1 MTKIAFFDVDGTM
14 INVPHQLLKPTD
26 KTIHALKEFQKQ
38 GNYIVVAS
46 ARGVKPEC
54 LDEIPFDGFIGCDG
68 GYIEFHQE
76 VLLNN
81 VFSVKDLN
89 LQNSVY
95 EATNGQYIISERATS
110 YFSDVDG
117 ELIKKHLRL
126 YNGTDKLP
134 EEYNDD
140 WRFQNIKANT
150 VTALFYNA
158 KDLHEALD
166 MLPKEWSI
174 NAYDTGH
181 IRMDVHPQGYTKG
194 TACEYL
200 YQKLNI
206 PKENTYAFGDGE
218 NDLEMIDFCRVGV
231 AMGNA
236 CDVLKEKANTIQK
249 VTVVIAFIGSLF
261 VIKPS
266 IHFVSNINSFIGV
279 LGAMGAGIAYTCV
292 RKLGQQGVA
301 GAKIVFFFS
310 LFSCLSVVPYL
321 IFHFQPMT
329 LQQIGCLLMAGLMA
343 AGGQFSITNAYTY
356 APAKEISIYDYTQ
369 VIFAALLGFF
379 LLNQVPDVYSVIGYI
394 IIIGVAFWNFMK
406 QKRCV

>member
-81 VFSVKDLN
+81 VFTVKDLN

-110 YFSDVDG
+110 YFSDIDG
-117 ELIKKHLRL
+117 ELIKKHLKL

-134 EEYNDD
+134 EDYNDD

-150 VTALFYNA
+150 VTALFHNA

-166 MLPKEWSI
+166 MLPQEWSI

-218 NDLEMIDFCRVGV
+218 NDVSMFGV
-231 AMGNA
+231 VTHSFAMGQA
-236 CDVLKEKANTIQK
+236 LDYVKEKAAH
-249 VTVVIAFIGSLF
+249 VT
-261 VIKPS
+261 K
-266 IHFVSNINSFIGV
+266 SNV
-279 LGAMGAGIAYTCV
+279 EQGIV
-292 RKLGQQGVA
+292 
-301 GAKIVFFFS
+301 
-310 LFSCLSVVPYL
+310 
-321 IFHFQPMT
+321 
-329 LQQIGCLLMAGLMA
+329 
-343 AGGQFSITNAYTY
+343 
-356 APAKEISIYDYTQ
+356 
-369 VIFAALLGFF
+369 AALKDFNIL
-379 LLNQVPDVYSVIGYI
+379 
-394 IIIGVAFWNFMK
+394 
-406 QKRCV
+406 

>member
-46 ARGVKPEC
+46 ARGVKPEY

-140 WRFQNIKANT
+140 WRFQDIKANT

-158 KDLHEALD
+158 KLLG
-166 MLPKEWSI
+166 K
-174 NAYDTGH
+174 
-181 IRMDVHPQGYTKG
+181 
-194 TACEYL
+194 
-200 YQKLNI
+200 
-206 PKENTYAFGDGE
+206 
-218 NDLEMIDFCRVGV
+218 
-231 AMGNA
+231 
-236 CDVLKEKANTIQK
+236 KA
-249 VTVVIAFIGSLF
+249 
-261 VIKPS
+261 
-266 IHFVSNINSFIGV
+266 
-279 LGAMGAGIAYTCV
+279 
-292 RKLGQQGVA
+292 
-301 GAKIVFFFS
+301 
-310 LFSCLSVVPYL
+310 SCLLSVVDSHYK
-321 IFHFQPMT
+321 HQ
-329 LQQIGCLLMAGLMA
+329 
-343 AGGQFSITNAYTY
+343 
-356 APAKEISIYDYTQ
+356 EISADERQTSLNSMIKL
-369 VIFAALLGFF
+369 ALESAVNL
-379 LLNQVPDVYSVIGYI
+379 
-394 IIIGVAFWNFMK
+394 
-406 QKRCV
+406 

>member
-1 MTKIAFFDVDGTM
+1 M
-14 INVPHQLLKPTD
+14 
-26 KTIHALKEFQKQ
+26 
-38 GNYIVVAS
+38 
-46 ARGVKPEC
+46 
-54 LDEIPFDGFIGCDG
+54 
-68 GYIEFHQE
+68 
-76 VLLNN
+76 
-81 VFSVKDLN
+81 KDLN

-140 WRFQNIKANT
+140 WRFQDIKANT

-206 PKENTYAFGDGE
+206 PKENTFAFGDGM
-218 NDLEMIDFCRVGV
+218 NDTDMLEYCNVGIAV
-231 AMGNA
+231 GNA
-236 CDVLKEKANTIQK
+236 KEGLKEIADEVCDDIAKDGIYKAMKKHQ
-249 VTVVIAFIGSLF
+249 
-261 VIKPS
+261 
-266 IHFVSNINSFIGV
+266 
-279 LGAMGAGIAYTCV
+279 
-292 RKLGQQGVA
+292 
-301 GAKIVFFFS
+301 
-310 LFSCLSVVPYL
+310 L
-321 IFHFQPMT
+321 I
-329 LQQIGCLLMAGLMA
+329 
-343 AGGQFSITNAYTY
+343 
-356 APAKEISIYDYTQ
+356 
-369 VIFAALLGFF
+369 
-379 LLNQVPDVYSVIGYI
+379 
-394 IIIGVAFWNFMK
+394 
-406 QKRCV
+406 

>member
-68 GYIEFHQE
+68 SYIEFHQE

-81 VFSVKDLN
+81 VFTVRDLN

-110 YFSDVDG
+110 YFSDIDG
-117 ELIKKHLRL
+117 ELIKKHLKL

-134 EEYNDD
+134 DD
-140 WRFQNIKANT
+140 YDDHWRFQNIKANT
-150 VTALFYNA
+150 VTALFHNA

-166 MLPKEWSI
+166 MLPQEWSI

-218 NDLEMIDFCRVGV
+218 NDVEMLHLVGTSV

-236 CDVLKEKANTIQK
+236 DDEVKKHAST
-249 VTVVIAFIGSLF
+249 VTLTVDED
-261 VIKPS
+261 
-266 IHFVSNINSFIGV
+266 
-279 LGAMGAGIAYTCV
+279 GIADFFE
-292 RKLGQQGVA
+292 KEF
-301 GAKIVFFFS
+301 KI
-310 LFSCLSVVPYL
+310 
-321 IFHFQPMT
+321 
-329 LQQIGCLLMAGLMA
+329 
-343 AGGQFSITNAYTY
+343 
-356 APAKEISIYDYTQ
+356 K
-369 VIFAALLGFF
+369 
-379 LLNQVPDVYSVIGYI
+379 
-394 IIIGVAFWNFMK
+394 
-406 QKRCV
+406 

>member
-1 MTKIAFFDVDGTM
+1 M
-14 INVPHQLLKPTD
+14 
-26 KTIHALKEFQKQ
+26 
-38 GNYIVVAS
+38 
-46 ARGVKPEC
+46 
-54 LDEIPFDGFIGCDG
+54 
-68 GYIEFHQE
+68 
-76 VLLNN
+76 
-81 VFSVKDLN
+81 KDLN

-140 WRFQNIKANT
+140 WRFQDIKANT

-218 NDLEMIDFCRVGV
+218 NDIEMFHLVGTSV

-236 CDVLKEKANTIQK
+236 DDEVKKHAST
-249 VTVVIAFIGSLF
+249 VTLTVDED
-261 VIKPS
+261 
-266 IHFVSNINSFIGV
+266 
-279 LGAMGAGIAYTCV
+279 GIAD
-292 RKLGQQGVA
+292 
-301 GAKIVFFFS
+301 FFE
-310 LFSCLSVVPYL
+310 
-321 IFHFQPMT
+321 
-329 LQQIGCLLMAGLMA
+329 
-343 AGGQFSITNAYTY
+343 
-356 APAKEISIYDYTQ
+356 KEFNI
-369 VIFAALLGFF
+369 
-379 LLNQVPDVYSVIGYI
+379 
-394 IIIGVAFWNFMK
+394 K
-406 QKRCV
+406 

>member
-76 VLLNN
+76 ILLNN
-81 VFSVKDLN
+81 VFTVKDLN
-89 LQNSVY
+89 LQNSIY
-95 EATNGQYIISERATS
+95 EATNGQYIINERATS
-110 YFSDVDG
+110 YFSDIDG
-117 ELIKKHLRL
+117 ELIKKHLKL

-134 EEYNDD
+134 DD
-140 WRFQNIKANT
+140 YDDHWRFQNIKANT

-166 MLPKEWSI
+166 MLPQEWSI

-218 NDLEMIDFCRVGV
+218 NDIEMFHLVGTSI

-236 CDVLKEKANTIQK
+236 DVEVKNM
-249 VTVVIAFIGSLF
+249 
-261 VIKPS
+261 
-266 IHFVSNINSFIGV
+266 H
-279 LGAMGAGIAYTCV
+279 
-292 RKLGQQGVA
+292 
-301 GAKIVFFFS
+301 
-310 LFSCLSVVPYL
+310 
-321 IFHFQPMT
+321 
-329 LQQIGCLLMAGLMA
+329 LL
-343 AGGQFSITNAYTY
+343 
-356 APAKEISIYDYTQ
+356 
-369 VIFAALLGFF
+369 
-379 LLNQVPDVYSVIGYI
+379 
-394 IIIGVAFWNFMK
+394 
-406 QKRCV
+406 